1 MKKAAFLLALLFPLM
16 SWGQSARQ
24 TDYINQYMGM
34 AIQQMQKYKI
44 PASITLAQ
52 GLLESAA
59 GASTLARKGNN
70 HFGIK
75 CGLAW
80 KGPYMLMTDDAP
92 NEHFRVYS
100 SAEESYEDH
109 SLFLRQ
115 NPRYARL
122 FELNMTDYKGWA
134 HGLKRAGYATNPHY
148 AENLIQLIENFNL
161 NKLDLNVS
169 GYSHQNSLAKEISNV
184 IADHKIFMCNKNF
197 YTFARSGDT
206 FQNLSKELGV
216 SQRKLHKY
224 NEVDKD
230 YVLQEG
236 DIVFLLEKQKKADKS
251 LKGKWHVVQPGESMY
266 SIAQHYGMKL
276 KTLYKINFRDA
287 DYAPQAGTLLLIR

>member
-1 MKKAAFLLALLFPLM
+1 MKNFFLILAIFFPLF

-59 GASTLARKGNN
+59 GASRLATQGNN

-75 CGLAW
+75 CGLSW
-80 KGPYMLMTDDAP
+80 NGPYMLMTDDAP
-92 NEHFRVYS
+92 NEHFRVYE

-115 NPRYARL
+115 NPRYSRL
-122 FELNMTDYKGWA
+122 FQLSINDYKGWA

-161 NKLDLNVS
+161 YKIDQNVS
-169 GYSHQNSLAKEISNV
+169 GYTHKMSVAQEISNV
-184 IADHKIFMCNKNF
+184 IVDHKVFMCNKNF
-197 YTFARSGDT
+197 YTLAKAGDT
-206 FQNLSKELGV
+206 FKSLSKELGI
-216 SQRKLHKY
+216 SHRKLRKY
-224 NEVDKD
+224 NEVGKD
-230 YVLQEG
+230 YVLQEN

-251 LKGKWHVVQPGESMY
+251 LKGQWHQVQEGESMY

-276 KTLYKINFRDA
+276 KTLYKINFRDVN
-287 DYAPQAGTLLLIR
+287 YVPQPGSLLLIR